1 MPPEPAVVN
10 RLRGPL
16 RAELKDGCQDRL
28 VIGGVA
34 ALVLRVLAECG
45 AAVVGERLSAWFRDY
60 PRLPLPE
67 REARVRAALGW
78 FDGELTEPG
87 GEAIEAPD
95 PSARKP
101 AAAPPQSGSELDS
114 SVQYLKGIGP
124 QRAAR
129 LAELGIRTMWDLL
142 RHYPARH
149 EDRSAIKSLGR
160 VIVGAKESVCVR
172 VVARGETER
181 RRGMQITRVPVR
193 DDTGS
198 AWLVWFNQPY
208 RADQF
213 EQGARAYVFGRV
225 TQFQSALQFQQPEF
239 EFADED
245 EAEAQRP
252 GLTPIY
258 PATQGVYQSHLRRA
272 VQGALE
278 LLPASLPDPLPV
290 EVRARLDLAPLGEAL
305 RQIHFPVD
313 AQALERARRRLV
325 FEELLLLQTV
335 IVQRRQRVRA
345 EPGGVSFNATVKRV
359 LPFVRS
365 LSFSLTG
372 AQKRVVEEIFADM
385 RSERPMNRL
394 LHGDVGSGKTVV
406 AACALYL
413 AAQEGCQTA
422 LMAPTEVLAEQHSRV
437 FSDMLTAHGIQV
449 RLLTG
454 GLAAAERRQV
464 CEEIGDGRT
473 QVIVGT
479 HALIQE
485 SVSYHRLG
493 LVVIDEQHR
502 FGVRQRAQLRDKGR
516 RPDVLIMSATPI
528 PRTLALTVYGDLD
541 VSVIDESP
549 PGRRPVLTRRFGR
562 KRQWDRAYE
571 FVKQQLR
578 NGRQAFIICPLVEES
593 EKLDNVKAATA
604 EAERLQR
611 SVFSD
616 WRVGLLHGRLTAAE
630 KEETM
635 GRFRAGELHVLVA
648 TTVVEV
654 GVDVP
659 NASVILIQDADR
671 FGLAQLHQL
680 RGRVQRSSHQSYCI
694 LLGHPKTDE
703 SAGRLQAMVETNDGF
718 RIAETDLQLR
728 GPGEFY
734 GTRQHG
740 MPDLRLADLIRD
752 VELLLLAREEAS
764 RLLHRDP
771 ELAAP
776 AHQPLAAAVKAF
788 WGAKLPLAEV
798 S

>member
-1 MPPEPAVVN
+1 
-10 RLRGPL
+10 
-16 RAELKDGCQDRL
+16 
-28 VIGGVA
+28 
-34 ALVLRVLAECG
+34 
-45 AAVVGERLSAWFRDY
+45 
-60 PRLPLPE
+60 
-67 REARVRAALGW
+67 
-78 FDGELTEPG
+78 
-87 GEAIEAPD
+87 
-95 PSARKP
+95 
-101 AAAPPQSGSELDS
+101 
-114 SVQYLKGIGP
+114 
-124 QRAAR
+124 
-129 LAELGIRTMWDLL
+129 
-142 RHYPARH
+142 
-149 EDRSAIKSLGR
+149 
-160 VIVGAKESVCVR
+160 
-172 VVARGETER
+172 
-181 RRGMQITRVPVR
+181 
-193 DDTGS
+193 
-198 AWLVWFNQPY
+198 
-208 RADQF
+208 
-213 EQGARAYVFGRV
+213 
-225 TQFQSALQFQQPEF
+225 
-239 EFADED
+239 
-245 EAEAQRP
+245 
-252 GLTPIY
+252 
-258 PATQGVYQSHLRRA
+258 
-272 VQGALE
+272 
-278 LLPASLPDPLPV
+278 
-290 EVRARLDLAPLGEAL
+290 
-305 RQIHFPVD
+305 
-313 AQALERARRRLV
+313 V
-325 FEELLLLQTV
+325 FEELLLLQTA
-335 IVQRRQRVRA
+335 IVQRRQRLRA
-345 EPGGVSFNATVKRV
+345 GPGGLSFNATVQRV

-406 AACALYL
+406 AACALYM
-413 AAQEGCQTA
+413 AAQEGYQTA
-422 LMAPTEVLAEQHSRV
+422 LMAPTEVLAEQHARV
-437 FSDMLTAHGIQV
+437 FSGMLTSHGVQV

-454 GLAAAERRQV
+454 SLPAAEKRQV
-464 CEEIGDGRT
+464 HEEIGDGRT
-473 QVIVGT
+473 HVIVGT

-485 SVSYHRLG
+485 SVTFHRLG

-516 RPDVLIMSATPI
+516 QPDVLIMSATPI

-541 VSVIDESP
+541 VSVIDEYP

-578 NGRQAFIICPLVEES
+578 NGYQAFIICSLVEES
-593 EKLDNVKAATA
+593 EKLDDVKAATA

-616 WRVGLLHGRLTAAE
+616 WRVGLLHGRLTATE

-635 GRFRAGELHVLVA
+635 DRFRAGELDVLVA

-659 NASVILIQDADR
+659 NAAVILIQDADR

-703 SAGRLQAMVETNDGF
+703 SEGRLQAMVETNDGF

-752 VELLLLAREEAS
+752 VELLLLAREEAA
-764 RLLHRDP
+764 RLIHRDP
-771 ELAAP
+771 ELTDP
-776 AHQPLAAAVKAF
+776 AHGPLAAAVKAF
-788 WGAKLPLAEV
+788 WGTKLPAAEV